1 MAILSKLALGAAIT
15 FFSLPALGA
24 VVESAERA
32 SSANTELTPR
42 NTTYA
47 QKAIDD
53 AGMILLAKKKRKKRK
68 GRKAREKH
76 IRGEAKQ
83 RGRDSKNIDFDAA
96 NIGGATK
103 APMSSLIN
111 QNKADKN
118 YDFIKIRLR
127 WHPEMIQSASSLN
140 AKK

>member
-1 MAILSKLALGAAIT
+1 M
-15 FFSLPALGA
+15 SLPF
-24 VVESAERA
+24 
-32 SSANTELTPR
+32 
-42 NTTYA
+42 
-47 QKAIDD
+47 
-53 AGMILLAKKKRKKRK
+53 
-68 GRKAREKH
+68 
-76 IRGEAKQ
+76 
-83 RGRDSKNIDFDAA
+83 GRDSKNIDFDAA
-96 NIGGATK
+96 NSGGATK